1 MEKLKKDVETW
12 VSEYTTME
20 ILNMLSSVTG
30 LPLSKTQINYAREVD
45 EKNAKNEETV
55 KEWENEGVRVCT
67 VADIPDFVKGLIV
80 ERLGVDADE
89 WIRNTLN
96 SLSKSAE
103 VREQFAICRGHCY
116 FTVEGY
122 VFIVMR
128 SAYFLSNEERKQ
140 WVSESNLFNDGG
152 YVK

>member
-1 MEKLKKDVETW
+1 MEKLKKDMETL

-20 ILNMLSSVTG
+20 ILNMISSVTG

-45 EKNAKNEETV
+45 EKNAKSEETV
-55 KEWENEGVRVCT
+55 KEWKNDGVRVCT
-67 VADIPDFVKGLIV
+67 VADIPDFVKDLIV

>member
-45 EKNAKNEETV
+45 EKNAKNEEAV

-103 VREQFAICRGHCY
+103 VREQFAVCRGHCY

-140 WVSESNLFNDGG
+140 WVSESHLFE
-152 YVK
+152 

>member
-1 MEKLKKDVETW
+1 MEKFKKEMDALA
-12 VSEYTTME
+12 SEYTAME
-20 ILNMLSSVTG
+20 ILNMISSVTG

-55 KEWENEGVRVCT
+55 KEWKNDGVRVCT
-67 VADIPDFVKGLIV
+67 VADIPDFVNGLIV

-122 VFIVMR
+122 VFLVMR

-140 WVSESNLFNDGG
+140 WVSESHLFE
-152 YVK
+152 